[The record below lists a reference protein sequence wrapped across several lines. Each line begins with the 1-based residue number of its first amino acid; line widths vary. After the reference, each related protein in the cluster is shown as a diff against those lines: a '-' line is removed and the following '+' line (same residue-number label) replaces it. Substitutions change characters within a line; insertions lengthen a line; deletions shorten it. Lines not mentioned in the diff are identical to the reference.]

1 LPVIK
6 FIAMIRYFL
15 FAAFLTVSA
24 LNVNAQADVHP
35 DYLPFIE
42 KYRHKFTDELA
53 GNKISGLSIAVV
65 DNNKVIWCE
74 GFGSFNKSQPVA
86 VTGSTPFLIGSITKT
101 FTALAI
107 MQLYEEG
114 KLDIDSTVQTYL
126 PEFHLRQINGEDQKA
141 TIRQL
146 MTHHGGIPD
155 FLTNKHPKEKKDMSL
170 ILDYVNRDFAT
181 YPPNTIY
188 SYSNPGIGL
197 LGLVIERVTHQTFPE
212 YVTQHILEPLKM
224 GSSGIFS
231 FNDMPLSVKTGYNS
245 DLSEKSEYPGL
256 ILPSGGIY
264 SSAADMANYI
274 KMWLNKGE
282 VNGERL
288 IAPETAMEMMRIQNA
303 DIKLDLGLPL
313 GLVWNIIYNSA
324 GKCLE
329 HEGGTQWHRSEICIA
344 PEAGLGIIILTNSLK
359 GGSMTY
365 LSRSEMLSE
374 LVRIKQCDTT
384 GFSVEPRY
392 ECSHRFSLKENP
404 EIIPVPISYEEK
416 KSLSGNYGTFGEM
429 NVIELKDSSLFT
441 RYYGHDLYLL
451 PVNNNEFVVSPS
463 NSYEQA
469 NPANRFYFGK
479 FRGVDNLIEIDRNGG
494 FAHYGERIEP
504 SSLPDD
510 WKLQLGE
517 YKVLPDDN
525 SESSLTDFNL
535 VYDKGILLLK
545 AKLTKDYGVPDP
557 VIPLKIVS
565 DSVAVVYGYGRY
577 GGQAAI
583 IIKDPSDTKRIL
595 RFMNQDMILKE
606 ALPD

>member
-1 LPVIK
+1 
-6 FIAMIRYFL
+6 MIRYLL
-15 FAAFLTVSA
+15 FSVILTGTISMGY
-24 LNVNAQADVHP
+24 LQGQNHP
-35 DYLPFIE
+35 DYLPFIQ
-42 KYRHKFTDELA
+42 KYRHKFSDELA
-53 GNKISGLSIAVV
+53 NNKIAGLSIAIV
-65 DNNKVIWCE
+65 DRDTIIWCE
-74 GFGSFNKSQPVA
+74 GFGSFNNSGPEG

-107 MQLYEEG
+107 MQLYEKG
-114 KLDIDSTVQTYL
+114 KLDIDSQLKTYL
-126 PEFHLRQINGEDQKA
+126 PDFNLKQVNGEDQQV
-141 TIRQL
+141 TLRQL

-155 FLTNKHPKEKKDMSL
+155 FLANKHPKVQKDMSL

-181 YPPNTIY
+181 FPPNTIY

-197 LGLVIERVTHQTFPE
+197 LGLVIERVTRQTFPA
-212 YVTQHILEPLKM
+212 YVTQNILEPLKM
-224 GSSGIFS
+224 TSSGIFS
-231 FNDMPLSVKTGYNS
+231 FNDIPLSVKTGYDS
-245 DLSEKSEYPGL
+245 DMSEKTEYPGL

-274 KMWLNKGE
+274 RMWLNKGE
-282 VNGERL
+282 VNGESF
-288 IAPETAMEMMRIQNA
+288 IAPETAIEMMKIQNS
-303 DIKLDLGLPL
+303 DIKLDIGLPV

-344 PEAGLGIIILTNSLK
+344 PEAGLGVIILTNSLK
-359 GGSMTY
+359 GGSMTF
-365 LSRSEMLSE
+365 LGRSEMLGE
-374 LVRIKQCDTT
+374 LVRIKGCDTT

-404 EIIPVPISYEEK
+404 TIIPVSISYEEK
-416 KSLSGNYGTFGEM
+416 KRLSGNYGTFGEM

-479 FRGVDNLIEIDRNGG
+479 FRGVDNLIEIDCNGG

-504 SSLPDD
+504 AFIPEE
-510 WKLQLGE
+510 WKKQLGE
-517 YKVLPDDN
+517 YDILPDEN
-525 SESSLTDFNL
+525 SQSSLSNFSL
-535 VYDKGILLLK
+535 VTEKGVLLLK

-557 VIPLKIVS
+557 VIPLRIIN
-565 DSVAVVYGYGRY
+565 DTVAVVPGYGRF
-577 GGQAAI
+577 GGQSARI
-583 IIKDPSDTKRIL
+583 IRESSINKRIL
-595 RFMNQDMILKE
+595 RFMNQDMILKT
-606 ALPD
+606 D